1 MTRPLLAAAALA
13 LAALAPPGA
22 ARAGEPFQLLSAG
35 QVERML
41 GARDV
46 RVYDVNIDELW
57 VKHHLPG
64 AIHVGNRDLATILPA
79 DKDTRLVF
87 YCSGPK

>member
-13 LAALAPPGA
+13 LAALALPGA
-22 ARAGEPFQLLSAG
+22 ARAGEPFQLLSAA
-35 QVERML
+35 QVEKML
-41 GARDV
+41 RAPDV

-64 AIHVGNRDLATILPA
+64 AIHVGNRDLATLLPA
-79 DKDTRLVF
+79 DKGTRLVF